1 METKK
6 LYYVDSSIREFI
18 AKVVRCE
25 ECAKGWWVELD
36 STAFF
41 PGGGGQACD
50 LGTLRGPE
58 EVRVID
64 MREQGDTVLHLCDGP
79 LQEGSV
85 VSAQLDWAR
94 RLDQM
99 QQHSGEHIV
108 SGIIYALFGGHN
120 VGFHVGADMVTIDF
134 DCPIPAEALPEI
146 EQQTNEAIYA
156 NLPVNCWYP
165 PKEQLPYIHYR
176 SKKALDWP
184 VRLVQIPGYDSC
196 ACCGV
201 HTAYT
206 GQVGLVKLFSCVK
219 FHQGVRIEMACGAR
233 ALGYLSEIYNQ
244 NQQVCR
250 AFSAKPLETGAAA
263 QRMNDALAAEKFR
276 ATGLERQLFDRIA
289 ESYVNHGNVLHFAD
303 DLQPAAVRELA
314 DRIAQRC
321 GGTAAV
327 FSGTDEAGYTV
338 CLVNHNGSVAELGK
352 VMANTLSGRGG
363 GKPGFFQGSVKAT
376 RQEIE
381 TFFGKLN
388 QFYSQ

>member
-1 METKK
+1 M
-6 LYYVDSSIREFI
+6 
-18 AKVVRCE
+18 
-25 ECAKGWWVELD
+25 
-36 STAFF
+36 
-41 PGGGGQACD
+41 Q
-50 LGTLRGPE
+50 
-58 EVRVID
+58 
-64 MREQGDTVLHLCDGP
+64 EQGETVLHLCDSP
-79 LQEGSV
+79 LTVGETVDG
-85 VSAQLDWAR
+85 QLDWAR

-134 DCPIPAEALPEI
+134 DCPIPAETLPEI
-146 EQQTNEAIYA
+146 ERQTNEAIYA

-165 PKEQLPYIHYR
+165 SPEQLPYIHYR

-206 GQVGLVKLFSCVK
+206 GQVSLVKLFSCVK

-233 ALGYLSEIYNQ
+233 AMNYLSSIYAQ

-276 ATGLERQLFDRIA
+276 ATGLERQLFDKIA
-289 ESYVNHGNVLHFAD
+289 ESYVNQENVLYFAN
-303 DLQPAAVRELA
+303 DLQPASVRDLA
-314 DRIAQRC
+314 DRIAQKC
-321 GGTAAV
+321 SGIAAV
-327 FSGTDEAGYTV
+327 FSGTDKAGYTV
-338 CLVNHNGSVAELGK
+338 CLVNRNGSVAELGK
-352 VMANTLSGRGG
+352 QINETLSGRGG
-363 GKPGFFQGSVKAT
+363 GKPGFFQGSVKAS
-376 RQEIE
+376 RQAIE
-381 TFFGKLN
+381 AFFCKLN
-388 QFYSQ
+388 Q

>member
-6 LYYVDSSIREFI
+6 LYYEDCFHKEFS
-18 AKVVRCE
+18 ATVVACTA
-25 ECAKGWWVELD
+25 CDQGYWVELD
-36 STAFF
+36 ATAFF

-50 LGTLRGPE
+50 LGTLDD
-58 EVRVID
+58 VTVLD
-64 MREQGDTVLHLCDGP
+64 MKEDGETVLHLCDRP
-79 LQEGSV
+79 LPVGQTVTGK
-85 VSAQLDWAR
+85 LDWDL

-108 SGIIYALFGGHN
+108 SGIIYELFGGHN
-120 VGFHVGADMVTIDF
+120 VGFHVGSEVVTIDF
-134 DCPIPAEALPEI
+134 DCPIPMEALAEI
-146 EQQTNEAIYA
+146 ERRTNAAIYE
-156 NLPVNCWYP
+156 NLPVHCWYP
-165 PKEQLPYIHYR
+165 PKDQLPNIHYR

-233 ALGYLSEIYNQ
+233 AFSYLSAIYGQ

-276 ATGLERQLFDRIA
+276 ATGLERQLFDKIA
-289 ESYVNHGNVLHFAD
+289 ESYVNQENVLYFAD
-303 DLQPAAVRELA
+303 ALEPAAVRELA
-314 DRIAQRC
+314 DRIAQKC
-321 GGTAAV
+321 SGTAAV
-327 FSGTDEAGYTV
+327 FSGTDETGYTV
-338 CLVNHNGSVAELGK
+338 CLVNHNGDVAALGK
-352 VMANTLSGRGG
+352 EMNAALSGRGG
-363 GKPGFFQGSVKAT
+363 GKPGFFQGSVKAS
-376 RQEIE
+376 RDAIE
-381 TFFGKLN
+381 SFFGKLN
-388 QFYSQ
+388 Q

>member
-6 LYYVDSSIREFI
+6 LYYEDSSIKRFI
-18 AKVVRCE
+18 AKVVGCE
-25 ECAKGWWVELD
+25 KCDKGWWVELD

-50 LGTLRGPE
+50 LGTLRGE
-58 EVRVID
+58 DEVRVID
-64 MREQGDTVLHLCDGP
+64 MREEGETVLHLCDGP
-79 LQEGSV
+79 LQVGSV
-85 VSAQLDWAR
+85 VSAKPDWDR

-108 SGIIYALFGGHN
+108 SGIIYAMFGGHN

-146 EQQTNEAIYA
+146 EKQANEAIYA

-165 PKEQLPYIHYR
+165 PKEQLPLIHYR

-201 HTAYT
+201 HVAYT

-219 FHQGVRIEMACGAR
+219 FHQGVRIEMACGQR
-233 ALGYLSEIYNQ
+233 AFHYLSSIYAQ

-276 ATGLERQLFDRIA
+276 ATFLERQLFDRIA
-289 ESYVNHGNVLHFAD
+289 DSYVNQKTVLHFEN
-303 DLQPAAVRELA
+303 DLQPASVRELA
-314 DRIAQRC
+314 DRIAQKC
-321 GGTAAV
+321 GGVAAV
-327 FSGTDEAGYTV
+327 FSGSDEAGYTV
-338 CLVNHNGSVAELGK
+338 CLVSRGGSVAELGK
-352 VMANTLSGRGG
+352 AMAEALSGRGG
-363 GKPGFFQGSVKAT
+363 GKPGFFQGSVKGSRGA
-376 RQEIE
+376 IE
-381 TFFGKLN
+381 AFFGKLN
-388 QFYSQ
+388 Q

>member
-6 LYYVDSSIREFI
+6 LYYEDCLCKEF
-18 AKVVRCE
+18 AATVVGCTA
-25 ECAKGWWVELD
+25 CDQGYWVELD
-36 STAFF
+36 ATAFF

-50 LGTLRGPE
+50 LGTLADVP
-58 EVRVID
+58 VLD
-64 MREQGDTVLHLCDGP
+64 MKEDGETVLHLCSEP
-79 LQEGSV
+79 LTVGQTVAGK
-85 VSAQLDWAR
+85 LDWER

-108 SGIIYALFGGHN
+108 SGIVYALYGGHN
-120 VGFHVGADMVTIDF
+120 VGFHVGSDMVTIDF

-146 EQQTNEAIYA
+146 ERQTNAAIYE

-165 PKEQLPYIHYR
+165 PEDQLTYIHYR

-233 ALGYLSEIYNQ
+233 ALRYLSAIYAQ

-250 AFSAKPLETGAAA
+250 AFSAKPLETGSAA
-263 QRMNDALAAEKFR
+263 QRMNDTLAAEKFR
-276 ATGLERQLFDRIA
+276 ATGLERQLFDHIA
-289 ESYVNHGNVLHFAD
+289 ESYVNQGNVLYFAD
-303 DLQPAAVRELA
+303 DLLPGAARELA
-314 DRIAQRC
+314 DRIAQKC
-321 GGTAAV
+321 SGTAAV
-327 FSGTDEAGYTV
+327 FSGTDESGYTV
-338 CLVNHNGSVAELGK
+338 CLVNHSGSVAELGK
-352 VMANTLSGRGG
+352 EMNQALQGRGG
-363 GKPGFFQGSVKAT
+363 GKPGFFQGSVKAS
-376 RQEIE
+376 RGDIE
-381 TFFGKLN
+381 AFFGKLN
-388 QFYSQ
+388 Q

>member
-1 METKK
+1 MDTKK
-6 LYYVDSSIREFI
+6 LYYEDSAIKEFI
-18 AKVVRCE
+18 AKVVACE
-25 ECAKGWWVELD
+25 KCDEGWLIELD

-50 LGTLRGPE
+50 LGTLGGLE
-58 EVRVID
+58 EVRVVD
-64 MREQGDTVLHLCDGP
+64 MREQGETVLHLCDGP
-79 LQEGSV
+79 LRVGDV
-85 VSAQLDWAR
+85 VSGKLDWDR

-146 EQQTNEAIYA
+146 ERQANEAIYA

-165 PKEQLPYIHYR
+165 PEDQLPYIHYR

-201 HTAYT
+201 HTSYT

-233 ALGYLSEIYNQ
+233 ALRYLSDIFAQ

-276 ATGLERQLFDRIA
+276 ATGLERQLFDKIA
-289 ESYVNHGNVLHFAD
+289 ESYVNQENVLYFAD
-303 DLQPAAVRELA
+303 GLQPASVRELA
-314 DRIAQRC
+314 DRIAQKC
-321 GGTAAV
+321 SGIAAV
-327 FSGTDEAGYTV
+327 FSGNDQEGYTV
-338 CLVNHNGSVAELGK
+338 CLVSRDGSVAELGK
-352 VMANTLSGRGG
+352 QMNQALNGRGG

-376 RQEIE
+376 KEQIE
-381 TFFGKLN
+381 AFFW
-388 QFYSQ
+388 

>member
-1 METKK
+1 MDTRK
-6 LYYVDSSIREFI
+6 LYYEDCLTKEFS
-18 AKVVRCE
+18 ARVVGCE
-25 ECAKGWWVELD
+25 RDEKGWLIELD
-36 STAFF
+36 ATAFF

-50 LGTLRGPE
+50 LGTLGDANVLDMLERGE
-58 EVRVID
+58 
-64 MREQGDTVLHLCDGP
+64 TVLHLCDKALTPG
-79 LQEGSV
+79 QTVEGTLNWS
-85 VSAQLDWAR
+85 R

-108 SGIIYALFGGHN
+108 SGIIYALYGGHN

-146 EQQTNEAIYA
+146 ERQTNEAIYQ

-165 PKEQLPYIHYR
+165 PEDQLPTIHYR

-201 HTAYT
+201 HTAFT

-233 ALGYLSEIYNQ
+233 ALAYLSAIYAQ

-250 AFSAKPLETGAAA
+250 TFSAKPLETGAAA

-276 ATGLERQLFDRIA
+276 ANGLEKQVFDGIA
-289 ESYVNHGNVLHFAD
+289 ESYVNQGDVLHFAD
-303 DLQPAAVRELA
+303 ALEPGAVRELA
-314 DRIAQRC
+314 DRIAQKC
-321 GGTAAV
+321 GGMAAV
-327 FSGTDEAGYTV
+327 FCGNDETGYTV
-338 CLVNHNGSVAELGK
+338 CLVSKSGSVAELGK
-352 VMANTLSGRGG
+352 AMSQALQGRGG
-363 GKPGFFQGSVKAT
+363 GKPGFFQGSVKAS
-376 RQEIE
+376 RVSIE
-381 TFFGKLN
+381 GFFGKLN
-388 QFYSQ
+388 Q

>member
-6 LYYVDSSIREFI
+6 LYYENCLTKEFT
-18 AKVVRCE
+18 ATVVACE
-25 ECAKGWWVELD
+25 KCDKGYWTELD
-36 STAFF
+36 ATAFF

-50 LGTLRGPE
+50 TGTLNEAQVLDMKE
-58 EVRVID
+58 EG
-64 MREQGDTVLHLCDGP
+64 ETVLHLCDTP
-79 LQEGSV
+79 LTPGQTVTGTLCW
-85 VSAQLDWAR
+85 QR

-108 SGIIYALFGGHN
+108 SGIIYALYGGHN

-134 DCPIPAEALPEI
+134 DCPIPPEALPEI
-146 EQQTNEAIYA
+146 ERQTNAAIYE

-165 PKEQLPYIHYR
+165 SPEQLPTIHYR

-233 ALGYLSEIYNQ
+233 ALSYLSAIYGQ
-244 NQQVCR
+244 NQQVCH

-263 QRMNDALAAEKFR
+263 QRMNEALAAEKFR

-289 ESYVNHGNVLHFAD
+289 ESYVNHQNVLYFAD
-303 DLQPAAVRELA
+303 SLPPAAVRELA
-314 DRIAQRC
+314 DRIAQKC
-321 GGTAAV
+321 SGIAAV
-327 FSGTDEAGYTV
+327 FSGSDSEGYTV
-338 CLVNHNGSVAELGK
+338 CLVSKSGSVAEFGK
-352 VMANTLSGRGG
+352 QMNQALNGRGG
-363 GKPGFFQGSVKAT
+363 GKPGFFQGSVKTT
-376 RQEIE
+376 RHAIE
-381 TFFGKLN
+381 SFFW
-388 QFYSQ
+388 

>member
-1 METKK
+1 MDTRK
-6 LYYVDSSIREFI
+6 LYYDDCLMKEFS
-18 AKVVRCE
+18 ARVVGCE
-25 ECAKGWWVELD
+25 KDEKGWLVELD
-36 STAFF
+36 ATAFF

-50 LGTLRGPE
+50 LGTLGDANVTDMQERGE
-58 EVRVID
+58 
-64 MREQGDTVLHLCDGP
+64 TVLHLCDKALTPGDT
-79 LQEGSV
+79 V
-85 VSAQLDWAR
+85 VGKLNWQR

-108 SGIIYALFGGHN
+108 SGIIYALYGGHN

-146 EQQTNEAIYA
+146 ERQTNEAIYQ

-165 PKEQLPYIHYR
+165 PEDQLPYIHYR

-233 ALGYLSEIYNQ
+233 ALAYLSAIYAQ
-244 NQQVCR
+244 NQLVCR

-263 QRMNDALAAEKFR
+263 QRMNDTLAGEKFR
-276 ATGLERQLFDRIA
+276 ATGLEKQLFDKIA
-289 ESYVNHGNVLHFAD
+289 ECYVNQKNVLYFAD
-303 DLQPAAVRELA
+303 DLQPGAVRELA
-314 DRIAQRC
+314 DRIAQKC
-321 GGTAAV
+321 SGIAAV
-327 FSGTDEAGYTV
+327 FSGSDEGGYTV
-338 CLVNHNGSVAELGK
+338 CLVSHKTSVAELGK
-352 VMANTLSGRGG
+352 EMNRTLNGRGG

-376 RQEIE
+376 KEEIQS
-381 TFFGKLN
+381 FFGKLN
-388 QFYSQ
+388 Q

>member
-1 METKK
+1 METRK
-6 LYYVDSSIREFI
+6 LYYEDCLVKEFT
-18 AKVVRCE
+18 ATVVGCE
-25 ECAKGWWVELD
+25 KTEKGWLVELD
-36 STAFF
+36 ATAFF

-50 LGTLRGPE
+50 LGTLDG
-58 EVRVID
+58 VALLD
-64 MREQGDTVLHLCDGP
+64 MKEAGETVLHLCRQP
-79 LQEGSV
+79 LTVGHTVEGK
-85 VSAQLDWAR
+85 LDWSR

-108 SGIIYALFGGHN
+108 SGIIYERFGGHN
-120 VGFHVGADMVTIDF
+120 VGFHVGADVVTIDF
-134 DCPIPAEALPEI
+134 DCPIPANALPEI
-146 EQQTNEAIYA
+146 ERQTNEAIYA

-165 PKEQLPYIHYR
+165 DREQLPVIHYR

-233 ALGYLSEIYNQ
+233 ALAYLSAVYAQ

-289 ESYVNHGNVLHFAD
+289 ESYVNQGAVLHFAD
-303 DLQPAAVRELA
+303 SLEPGAVRELA
-314 DRIAQRC
+314 DRIAQKC
-321 GGTAAV
+321 GGVAAV
-327 FSGTDEAGYTV
+327 FSGSDENGYTV
-338 CLVNHNGSVAELGK
+338 CLVSKAGSVAELGK
-352 VMANTLSGRGG
+352 EMNAALCGRGG
-363 GKPGFFQGSVKAT
+363 GKPGFFQGSVKADKT
-376 RQEIE
+376 AI
-381 TFFGKLN
+381 TAFFGKLN
-388 QFYSQ
+388 Q

>member
-6 LYYVDSSIREFI
+6 LYYTDSSIREFI
-18 AKVVRCE
+18 AKVVSCE
-25 ECAKGWWVELD
+25 PCDQGYWVELD
-36 STAFF
+36 ATAFF

-50 LGTLRGPE
+50 LGTLVSE
-58 EVRVID
+58 ETIRVLD
-64 MREQGDTVLHLCDGP
+64 MQEQGETILHLCDRP
-79 LQEGSV
+79 LTPGTV
-85 VSAQLDWAR
+85 VSGKLDWSR

-108 SGIIYALFGGHN
+108 SGIIYALYGGHN

-146 EQQTNEAIYA
+146 ERQTNEAIYQ

-165 PKEQLPYIHYR
+165 PEDQLPTIHYR

-201 HTAYT
+201 HTAFT

-233 ALGYLSEIYNQ
+233 ALSYLSAIYAQ
-244 NQQVCR
+244 NQLVCR

-276 ATGLERQLFDRIA
+276 ANGLEKQVFDGIA
-289 ESYVNHGNVLHFAD
+289 ESYVNQGDVLHFAD
-303 DLQPAAVRELA
+303 ALEPGAVRELA
-314 DRIAQRC
+314 DRIAQKC
-321 GGTAAV
+321 GGMAAV
-327 FSGTDEAGYTV
+327 FCGNDETGYAV
-338 CLVNHNGSVAELGK
+338 CLVSKAGSVAELGK
-352 VMANTLSGRGG
+352 AMSQALQGRGG
-363 GKPGFFQGSVKAT
+363 GKPGFFQGSVKAS
-376 RQEIE
+376 RGSIE
-381 TFFGKLN
+381 GFFGKLN
-388 QFYSQ
+388 Q